1 MDYFHFS
8 RADAFSVSVPMSLA
22 AAFLSLVVD
31 ARFQVSANVHTRIW
45 TNEQV
50 LAARLYRDGQIGL
63 QEALSRYLNAAA
75 NLPALGTNTK
85 VLSKKRAKEEAWV
98 VDHVVARV
106 ANQYRATLRDPSAI
120 RAWLPLVEN
129 LTNTSVAVRND
140 RSI

>member
-1 MDYFHFS
+1 
-8 RADAFSVSVPMSLA
+8 MSLA

-75 NLPALGTNTK
+75 HLSQLQPTPFPLFSA
-85 VLSKKRAKEEAWV
+85 LSKGLSIRGYSLMEITLHPEKRKW
-98 VDHVVARV
+98 
-106 ANQYRATLRDPSAI
+106 
-120 RAWLPLVEN
+120 
-129 LTNTSVAVRND
+129 TSRG
-140 RSI
+140 